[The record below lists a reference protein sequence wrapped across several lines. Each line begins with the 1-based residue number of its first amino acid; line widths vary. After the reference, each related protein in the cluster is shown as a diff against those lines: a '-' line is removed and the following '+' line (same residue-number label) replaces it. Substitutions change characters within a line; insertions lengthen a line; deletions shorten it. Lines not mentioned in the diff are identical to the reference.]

1 MAAFAA
7 LALAWAGL
15 ILLARIAWTDFR
27 TFRIPNRDVAV
38 LLGVALVQWFALTGA
53 RDMSDLAAGLFLFA
67 MGFVF
72 WLLRLMGAG
81 DAKLF
86 LPLGIMIGWSHLLVF
101 AICLLPASLLCL
113 LGLRLARRWAAPDS
127 AVSVRLQEIARMKG
141 VPYAVPL
148 FMAALPALLP
158 RLLGQS

>member
-7 LALAWAGL
+7 LGLAWVGL
-15 ILLARIAWTDFR
+15 ILLARIAWIDFR

-38 LLGVALVQWFALTGA
+38 LLAVAVAQWFALTGGT
-53 RDMSDLAAGLFLFA
+53 DMADLLAGLFLFVL
-67 MGFVF
+67 GFLF
-72 WLLRLMGAG
+72 WFFRLMGAG

-101 AICLLPASLLCL
+101 ALCLLPASLLCL
-113 LGLRLARRWAAPDS
+113 LGLRLARRWAPEGGALGG
-127 AVSVRLQEIARMKG
+127 RLQEIARMKG

-148 FMAALPALLP
+148 LMAALPALLP
-158 RLLGQS
+158 RLLNLS